1 MSFIKIIVF
10 IFVFSVNI
18 YAHCQIPCG
27 IYDDKAA
34 FAKMRQHVVTIHK
47 SIDMINALSIEKS
60 SEESLEKRPSHQ
72 QQFTR
77 WVLNK
82 ENHASDLQHM
92 VSDYFLSQR
101 IASPGKRDR
110 FLYKRY
116 LEKLAA
122 SHQIIFYAM
131 KSKQSLNLDH
141 ITELNTY
148 IDELEELLKR

>member
-1 MSFIKIIVF
+1 
-10 IFVFSVNI
+10 
-18 YAHCQIPCG
+18 
-27 IYDDKAA
+27 
-34 FAKMRQHVVTIHK
+34 
-47 SIDMINALSIEKS
+47 
-60 SEESLEKRPSHQ
+60 
-72 QQFTR
+72 
-77 WVLNK
+77 
-82 ENHASDLQHM
+82 M

-141 ITELNTY
+141 ITELNTH

>member
-1 MSFIKIIVF
+1 MGILKLLFILF
-10 IFVFSVNI
+10 LFSVNLF
-18 YAHCQIPCG
+18 AHCQIPCG
-27 IYDDKAA
+27 IYDDNAA
-34 FAKMRQHVVTIHK
+34 FAEMRQHVVTIHK
-47 SIDMINALSIEKS
+47 SIDMINALSLQES
-60 SEESLEKRPSHQ
+60 SEESLEEKSLQQ

-82 ENHASDLQHM
+82 ENHASDLQHL
-92 VSDYFLSQR
+92 VSDYFLTQR
-101 IASPGKRDR
+101 ISSPGKRDR

-116 LEKLAA
+116 LKKLAA